1 MPLSQVNRIGPTLKV
16 AHEPPHTRLTWWRH
30 SCGWVSQILQSEA
43 DRRQMYEV
51 REDLLHVLYGRPA
64 TVLLVGISGATCGV
78 YATFRAGV
86 WSAML
91 LGLIGLFLVLV
102 RHRCIIVFRRRF
114 LKTRCGDLAP
124 WFAAFAL
131 TAIGSSLAWGALTFV
146 CLATTQDPILYT
158 AVLTCDVTA
167 ASAIAAR
174 NAAAPRVARLQVLVM
189 LLPVMA
195 AVPLTGRGSYGFL
208 LLLVP
213 VVLYGLSVLI
223 TDINQ
228 QLVQSY
234 RSQLKLSILSTI
246 DYLTQIPNRRFFGER
261 AAAAL
266 DHCNRARQPMAILM
280 IDVDFFK
287 SFNDHYG
294 HQAGDR
300 CLQNVA
306 LILRD
311 NLRHDGDIVSRYGG
325 EEFAVSLQNASMIE
339 AERVA
344 QRLCDAVAAA
354 RLSHAHRPDGVSVVT
369 ISIGVVTTGDSHAD
383 LDALVRSAD
392 QALYEAKRTG
402 RNRISLAPGC
412 EARQHE
418 GVA

>member
-1 MPLSQVNRIGPTLKV
+1 MPFLQVSRIDSALQMMSDYPPRRLPLWLRVCTWISQ
-16 AHEPPHTRLTWWRH
+16 A
-30 SCGWVSQILQSEA
+30 LQSDTE
-43 DRRQMYEV
+43 RRQAYEV

-64 TVLLVGISGATCGV
+64 NVLLVGLSGAACGV
-78 YATFRAGV
+78 YAEFRAGV

-91 LGLIGLFLVLV
+91 LGLIGLALILI
-102 RHRCIIVFRRRF
+102 RCRCIVVFRRRF
-114 LKTRCGDLAP
+114 LKTRCVNLAP
-124 WFAAFAL
+124 WFTAFAL

-158 AVLTCDVTA
+158 VVLVCNFVT

-174 NAAAPRVARLQVLVM
+174 NAAASRIARLQLLVM
-189 LLPVMA
+189 LLPIMA
-195 AVPLTGRGSYGFL
+195 AVPLTENDSYGFL

-213 VVLYGLSVLI
+213 VILYGLFVLV

-246 DYLTQIPNRRFFGER
+246 DYLTQIPNRRYFGER
-261 AAAAL
+261 TAAAL
-266 DHCNRARQPMAILM
+266 DHCKRTCQPMAILM

-294 HQAGDR
+294 HQDGDR
-300 CLQNVA
+300 CLQQVA

-325 EEFAVSLQNASMIE
+325 EEFAVSLQNASIIE
-339 AERVA
+339 AELVA
-344 QRLCDAVAAA
+344 QRLCDAITAAGLA
-354 RLSHAHRPDGVSVVT
+354 HAHRQDGVGVVT
-369 ISIGVVTTGDSHAD
+369 ISIGAVATDDTHAD
-383 LDALVRSAD
+383 LDALVRAAD

-402 RNRISLAPGC
+402 RNRVSLATKHTI
-412 EARQHE
+412 RQHA
-418 GVA
+418 GAA